1 MIDQLFMKAV
11 QEEDARAKDAREE
24 SDFIVATGVWK
35 MDQDG
40 SGNVYIRYTDDFS
53 DKSTDVYLLEGCQTV
68 EGERLVMFTNILHN
82 GRSKGLVL
90 FKSMVYEGDK
100 E

>member
-11 QEEDARAKDAREE
+11 QEEDSRAKDAREE

-35 MDQDG
+35 MDEDAE
-40 SGNVYIRYTDDFS
+40 GNMFIRYTDDFS
-53 DKSTDVYLLEGCQTV
+53 NRYTDVYLLEGCQTV

-82 GRSKGLVL
+82 ERSKGIVL
-90 FKSMVYEGDK
+90 FKGMVYSGEDV
-100 E
+100 